1 MDDSTIPLGNRLF
14 GEVTPP
20 CSKSYAQRALA
31 AALLASGRT
40 TLRGIELCR
49 DTLSA
54 IATIKAL
61 GAEVEIAD
69 DNTLYI
75 DGGFKP
81 RCRSLNVGE
90 SGLAARLFTP
100 VASLHNEP
108 ITIEGEGTLLHRPMA
123 MMVEPLQEL
132 GVKVRDGG
140 GRLPIEVCGPMRGGR
155 ITVDG
160 SMSSQFVTGLLLSLP
175 LAERD
180 TTIEVVG
187 AVSTPYIDMTL
198 ETLERFGVEV
208 MYNEGDYSQFYI
220 EGGQS
225 YQPVEYT
232 IESDW
237 SAAAT
242 IMVAAAIAGE
252 VTIKNI
258 STLSRQADTAICRAL
273 ERAGASIIIEE
284 NKITVA
290 HRKLEAFEFDATQC
304 PDLFPALVALAA
316 AAEGVSVISG
326 IGRLRGKESD
336 RGEVLSAEYL
346 KLGIDIE
353 LDYDA
358 DQMRVVGGPVT
369 AAEVD
374 SHDDHRIAMSL
385 AITAL
390 RTDEKITIRNQECVA
405 KSYPSFFDDLESL
418 RAGYCDK

>member
-31 AALLASGRT
+31 AALLALGRT

-75 DGGFKP
+75 DGGLKP
-81 RCRSLNVGE
+81 RCRRLNVGE

-180 TTIEVVG
+180 TTIEVEG

-225 YQPVEYT
+225 YKPVDYT

-284 NKITVA
+284 STITVA

-336 RGEVLSAEYL
+336 RGEVLRAEYA

-358 DQMRVVGGPVT
+358 DQMRVVGGPIES
-369 AAEVD
+369 AEVD

-390 RTDEKITIRNQECVA
+390 RTDKEITIRNRECVA
-405 KSYPSFFDDLESL
+405 KSYPSFFDDLNSL
-418 RAGYCDK
+418 RAVDRDK

>member
-75 DGGFKP
+75 DGGLKP
-81 RCRSLNVGE
+81 RCRRLNVGE
-90 SGLAARLFTP
+90 AGLAARLFTP

-180 TTIEVVG
+180 TTIEVEG

-198 ETLERFGVEV
+198 ETLERFGAEV

-225 YQPVEYT
+225 YKPVDYT

-284 NKITVA
+284 STITVA

-304 PDLFPALVALAA
+304 PDLFPALVALAT

-336 RGEVLSAEYL
+336 RGEVLRAEYA

-358 DQMRVVGGPVT
+358 DQMRVVGGPIES
-369 AAEVD
+369 AEVD

-390 RTDEKITIRNQECVA
+390 RTDKEITIRNRECVA
-405 KSYPSFFDDLESL
+405 KSYPSFFDDLDSL
-418 RAGYCDK
+418 RAVDRDK

>member
-1 MDDSTIPLGNRLF
+1 MDDSTIPLGKRLR
-14 GEVTPP
+14 GAVTPP

-31 AALLASGRT
+31 AALLAPGRT
-40 TLRGIELCR
+40 ILRGIELCR

-54 IATIKAL
+54 MAAIKLL
-61 GAEVEIAD
+61 GAEVEIID
-69 DNTLYI
+69 DNTLVI
-75 DGGFKP
+75 NGGLKP
-81 RCRSLNVGE
+81 RTQTLNVGE

-100 VASLHNEP
+100 IAATAGVP

-123 MMVEPLQEL
+123 MMVEPLKEL
-132 GVKVRDGG
+132 GVAVRDGG

-160 SMSSQFVTGLLLSLP
+160 SMSSQFVTGLLIALP
-175 LAERD
+175 VSERD
-180 TTIEVVG
+180 TTIEVEG

-220 EGGQS
+220 EGGQQ
-225 YQPVEYT
+225 YQAVDYT

-252 VTIKNI
+252 VAVNNI
-258 STLSRQADTAICRAL
+258 STLSRQADTAIIRAL

-284 NKITVA
+284 STITVA
-290 HRKLEAFEFDATQC
+290 HRDLEAFEFDATQC

-316 AAEGVSVISG
+316 AAKGVTTLRGV
-326 IGRLRGKESD
+326 GRLRGKESD
-336 RGEVLSAEYL
+336 RGEVLRSEYA

-353 LDYDA
+353 IDYDE
-358 DQMRVVGGPVT
+358 DEMRVVGGQIE

-385 AITAL
+385 AISAL
-390 RTDEKITIRNQECVA
+390 RTDNEIVIKNSDCVS
-405 KSYPSFFDDLESL
+405 KSYPSFFADLESL
-418 RAGYCDK
+418 KTKRGE

>member
-1 MDDSTIPLGNRLF
+1 MEDSTIPLGNRLF

-75 DGGFKP
+75 DGGLKP

-336 RGEVLSAEYL
+336 RGEVLSAEYS

-358 DQMRVVGGPVT
+358 DHMRVVGGPVT

-390 RTDEKITIRNQECVA
+390 RTDEKITIRNQESVA

>member
-1 MDDSTIPLGNRLF
+1 MDDSTIPIGKRLR
-14 GEVTPP
+14 GAVTPP

-31 AALLASGRT
+31 AALLAPGRT

-54 IATIKAL
+54 MAAIKLL
-61 GAEVEIAD
+61 GAEVEIID
-69 DNTLYI
+69 DNTLVI
-75 DGGFKP
+75 NGGLKP
-81 RCRSLNVGE
+81 RTQILNVGE

-100 VASLHNEP
+100 IAATAGVP

-123 MMVEPLQEL
+123 MMVEPLKEL
-132 GVKVRDGG
+132 GVAVRDGG

-160 SMSSQFVTGLLLSLP
+160 SMSSQFVTGLLIALP
-175 LAERD
+175 VSERD
-180 TTIEVVG
+180 TTIEVEG

-220 EGGQS
+220 EGGQQ
-225 YQPVEYT
+225 YQAVDYT

-252 VTIKNI
+252 VTVNNI
-258 STLSRQADTAICRAL
+258 STLSRQADTAIIRAL

-284 NKITVA
+284 STITVA
-290 HRKLEAFEFDATQC
+290 HRDLEAFEFDATQC

-316 AAEGVSVISG
+316 AAKGVTTLRGV
-326 IGRLRGKESD
+326 GRLRGKESD
-336 RGEVLSAEYL
+336 RGEVLRSEYA

-353 LDYDA
+353 IDYDE
-358 DQMRVVGGPVT
+358 DEMRVVGGQIE

-385 AITAL
+385 AISAL
-390 RTDEKITIRNQECVA
+390 RTDNEIVIKNSDCVS
-405 KSYPSFFDDLESL
+405 KSYPSFFADLESL
-418 RAGYCDK
+418 KTKRGE

>member
-1 MDDSTIPLGNRLF
+1 M
-14 GEVTPP
+14 
-20 CSKSYAQRALA
+20 A
-31 AALLASGRT
+31 AALLAPGRT
-40 TLRGIELCR
+40 ILRGIELCR

-54 IATIKAL
+54 MAAIKLL
-61 GAEVEIAD
+61 GAEVEIID
-69 DNTLYI
+69 DNTLVI
-75 DGGFKP
+75 NGGLKP
-81 RCRSLNVGE
+81 RTQTLNVGE

-100 VASLHNEP
+100 IAATAGVP

-123 MMVEPLQEL
+123 MMVEPLKEL
-132 GVKVRDGG
+132 GVAVRDGG

-160 SMSSQFVTGLLLSLP
+160 SMSSQFVTGLLIALP
-175 LAERD
+175 VSERD
-180 TTIEVVG
+180 TTIEVEG

-220 EGGQS
+220 EGGQQ
-225 YQPVEYT
+225 YQAVDYT

-252 VTIKNI
+252 VTVNNI
-258 STLSRQADTAICRAL
+258 STLSRQADTAIIRAL

-284 NKITVA
+284 STITVA
-290 HRKLEAFEFDATQC
+290 HRDLEAFEFDATQC

-316 AAEGVSVISG
+316 AAKGVTTLRGV
-326 IGRLRGKESD
+326 GRLRGKESD
-336 RGEVLSAEYL
+336 RGEVLRSEYA

-353 LDYDA
+353 IDYDE
-358 DQMRVVGGPVT
+358 DEMRVVGGQIE

-385 AITAL
+385 AISAL
-390 RTDEKITIRNQECVA
+390 RTDNEIVIKNSDCVS
-405 KSYPSFFDDLESL
+405 KSYPSFFADLESL
-418 RAGYCDK
+418 KTKRGE